1 MGGVRINSSPRCHV
15 ESFTVYVL
23 YIKLSRPISVGVNSP
38 LREMKQVE
46 LNRNE
51 VVNR

>member
-1 MGGVRINSSPRCHV
+1 MKS
-15 ESFTVYVL
+15 
-23 YIKLSRPISVGVNSP
+23 LSRPMSVGVNSP

-51 VVNR
+51 VVNRVKKVNVIKLLVENSFSLSVKN